1 MIEIS
6 KPLLSDIQEMY
17 DLVSNEVES
26 GNILYRSID
35 EIATTIR
42 SYIIAKDRDK
52 IVGFLALHIHTISL
66 AEIRSMIVKDE
77 FRRRGIATKLISE
90 AIKEAKLY
98 GVRQLLVLTYQESFF
113 LNLGFGVIDKESLPE
128 NIIWPDCIKCKHIP
142 VCNEVSIVK
151 DI

>member
-113 LNLGFGVIDKESLPE
+113 LNLGFGELTKRAYRRTKYGPTV
-128 NIIWPDCIKCKHIP
+128 
-142 VCNEVSIVK
+142 
-151 DI
+151 

>member
-128 NIIWPDCIKCKHIP
+128 NKIWTDCIKCKHFP
-142 VCNEVSIVK
+142 VCNEVSLVK

>member
-113 LNLGFGVIDKESLPE
+113 LNLGFGVVDKESLPE
-128 NIIWPDCIKCKHIP
+128 NKIWTDCIKCKHFP
-142 VCNEVSIVK
+142 VCNEVSLVK